1 MIMEQ
6 TMGSRGGVTLQEVDL
21 FSGGVG
27 GYHTYRIPSVVVA
40 PDGSILAF
48 CEARRNTGG
57 DFDDIDLMLRR
68 SQDNGATWTEMEVIA
83 ADGEHSIGNQCPV
96 VDSFTGTIWLPH
108 NKNNQQTYVMSSD
121 DNGVTWSQREEIT
134 DDVTSPAW
142 QPYPVSDGN
151 VHRDLLCGTGTGPG
165 HGIQLKSGRLIV
177 PSWHNDGKPQS
188 SHVIY
193 SDDHGQSWRLGPTLG
208 RDVDECELVQTND
221 GRLYMNM
228 RSQRQANRRAYA
240 WSWDEGDSWSEPVVD
255 DRLID
260 ANCQGS
266 VVRFTDSESHEKN
279 RVVFSNAAS
288 TTRERLTAWLS
299 YDECRTW
306 AISKVLNEGPSA
318 YSDLC
323 IAPDM
328 SICCFYECGEK
339 HRYERLTFA
348 RFSIEWLTDGDD
360 RLRPSL
366 PSAGTP

>member
-1 MIMEQ
+1 MYP
-6 TMGSRGGVTLQEVDL
+6 LEVADMDNRSTSDKPVPWIRETEL
-21 FSGGVG
+21 FTSGLD
-27 GYHTYRIPSVVVA
+27 GYHTFRIPSLVVA
-40 PDGSILAF
+40 TDGTILAF
-48 CEARRNTGG
+48 CEGRKHRR
-57 DFDDIDLMLRR
+57 DDWGEINIVLKR
-68 SQDNGATWTEMEVIA
+68 ST
-83 ADGEHSIGNQCPV
+83 
-96 VDSFTGTIWLPH
+96 
-108 NKNNQQTYVMSSD
+108 
-121 DNGVTWSQREEIT
+121 DNGVTWQTMQVVAAYGDNTIGNPCPVLDRETGTLWLAFCRNNDQVYIMSSPDNGNTWSDPVEIT
-134 DDVTSPAW
+134 HHVKMPSWGWYA
-142 QPYPVSDGN
+142 
-151 VHRDLLCGTGTGPG
+151 TGPG